1 MREKI
6 MKNDTITYFNTS
18 DSDKY
23 ADTKR
28 GITMTTGNFMTESTR
43 DRIHADIRNLEE
55 KRPEITDRISEARLQ
70 GGLEE
75 NEELLMALEDM
86 QRLDMEMNR
95 LSDQLINVS
104 IIQQLKPGKKKVV
117 VIGTTVTI
125 LNVDNDTEVTYTIL
139 GVHDSDPNNG
149 IISFKSPLG
158 AELLGRE
165 VDDEIEVNDTQY
177 EIIKIVAKKL
187 Q

>member
-1 MREKI
+1 MREN
-6 MKNDTITYFNTS
+6 MTNNTLTYFNVA

-23 ADTKR
+23 AGTKR

-43 DRIHADIRNLEE
+43 SRIHAEILKLED
-55 KRPEITDRISEARLQ
+55 KKPDISERIGAARLQ

-86 QRLDMEMNR
+86 QRTDMEIGR
-95 LSDQLINVS
+95 LHEQLIDVS
-104 IIQQLKPGKKKVV
+104 IIESLKPGKKKVAV
-117 VIGTTVTI
+117 LGTTITI
-125 LNVDNDTEVTYTIL
+125 LNIDKDVEVTYTIL
-139 GVHDSDPNNG
+139 GVYDSDPANG

-165 VDDEIEVNDTQY
+165 VGDEIEVNDTAY
-177 EIIKIVAKKL
+177 EVLKIVAKKIK
-187 Q
+187 

>member
-1 MREKI
+1 MVLR
-6 MKNDTITYFNTS
+6 
-18 DSDKY
+18 
-23 ADTKR
+23 
-28 GITMTTGNFMTESTR
+28 
-43 DRIHADIRNLEE
+43 
-55 KRPEITDRISEARLQ
+55 
-70 GGLEE
+70 
-75 NEELLMALEDM
+75 
-86 QRLDMEMNR
+86 
-95 LSDQLINVS
+95 
-104 IIQQLKPGKKKVV
+104 
-117 VIGTTVTI
+117 VTI